1 MTVTRISDNCLS
13 AFLPQKWLNSSWK
26 LCCEMWCKQVN
37 IHPRCRS
44 MNILRH
50 HQGAASHGV
59 IWLCTTVEAPLPLM
73 WLDWTKDYNNCFYSM
88 VSLSQTDVAFRWQV
102 TVIYVLGL
110 ISLACSGSKCP
121 PSSSLRSKSKMV
133 KFWLWRC
140 PGLHEKEDILDLMEG
155 EVSSNLYCSLLTG
168 K

>member
-1 MTVTRISDNCLS
+1 MTQQQLETLLWNVMQTSEH
-13 AFLPQKWLNSSWK
+13 PSSLQEHEHTQTQPPGCVWV
-26 LCCEMWCKQVN
+26 CSCSCHV
-37 IHPRCRS
+37 
-44 MNILRH
+44 
-50 HQGAASHGV
+50 GV
-59 IWLCTTVEAPLPLM
+59 IWLCTTVDAPLPLM

-102 TVIYVLGL
+102 TVIYVSGL

-133 KFWLWRC
+133 KFWQWRC